1 MADAARA
8 RAERRRAWAVLAGL
22 LALLVAERLAILL
35 FAVDDVFVPGYE
47 LFPMGVLANELLH
60 GLPSL
65 SVFEFHDTHSG
76 GQILSA
82 LLSAG
87 AFALF
92 GVSCF
97 ALKLV
102 PVLFAAATLVATY
115 RFVLNRYGLAAAA
128 FCGAALVLSPAAYV
142 DYSNANFGNHS
153 EVLFFLALSL
163 APAFA
168 LLVDGRT
175 DARTRFLFGLTS
187 GLAVWYALSS
197 LLVVALYLLLWLAV
211 EGAFFLKR
219 SFWPWL
225 LGFAAGTL
233 PLWYVL
239 LTYEAPQAKWMEA
252 KFAGRGVTL
261 AKAPGRLAEFFG
273 DLLPRSPCFYDLPFL
288 SGAVLERI
296 LAFLWLAAA
305 LFLAVRWFPGL
316 VWFLRRLLPPWRGFA
331 VDGRALLVLFLG
343 YPLALA
349 CAYAFSNFKIG
360 NWPDHEWG
368 GFRYLLTLHYLL
380 VLLLTLAFV
389 ELRRMG
395 RARLA
400 STLAGLVLLAGFAGN
415 AGHSFRADSAGK
427 ALCYEG
433 CYYPQ
438 MARVFLLPRY
448 DDKQLV
454 ADVLEGLPRRRR
466 AECYQGIG
474 VLEALLRMRTEGR
487 KKSGRLD
494 VEDALLSYPAE
505 YRPFVAQGIGAH
517 VAAHPALKEGN
528 TKETAD
534 QAMQAIFKHPGPERP
549 FLVQGLFLGSEMLVS
564 ARVREKAQ
572 RNWTLLERVPAELR
586 AYAYQGLGLFAGA
599 ALWRGIEEERRVAV
613 EAMNRVSGAARVE
626 WKAAFYTGV
635 GAACLG
641 YFEDPARYDA
651 RIAVTIPEATRR
663 HVYWG
668 LGWMS
673 SLVLGEGRDV
683 LTRLSPGL
691 AADLRE
697 QVAAGLVCGAE
708 RRDPFPAKG
717 GAGR

>member
-1 MADAARA
+1 MADAAPA
-8 RAERRRAWAVLAGL
+8 RAERRKAWAVLAGL
-22 LALLVAERLAILL
+22 LALLLAERLAILF

-87 AFALF
+87 TFALL
-92 GVSCF
+92 GASCF

-102 PVLFAAATLVATY
+102 PVLFAALTLLVSY
-115 RFVLNRYGLAAAA
+115 RFVLKRFGLAAAA
-128 FCGAALVLSPAAYV
+128 FCGAALVCAPATYV
-142 DYSNANFGNHS
+142 DYSSANFGNHS

-163 APAFA
+163 APCFA
-168 LLVDGRT
+168 LFVDGRR
-175 DARTRFLFGLTS
+175 DARTRFLFGLTC

-197 LLVVALYLLLWLAV
+197 LLVVALYLVLWLAA
-211 EGAFFLKR
+211 EGLFFLKR
-219 SFWPWL
+219 AFLPWL

-239 LTYEAPQAKWMEA
+239 LTYEAPQTKWMEA

-261 AKAPGRLAEFFG
+261 ERAPGRFAEFFG

-288 SGAVLERI
+288 AGAVLDRI
-296 LAFLWLAAA
+296 LVLLWLAAA
-305 LFLAVRWFPGL
+305 LFLAVRWFPGIL
-316 VWFLRRLLPPWRGFA
+316 WFLRRLLPPWRGFA
-331 VDGRALLVLFLG
+331 VDGRSLLVLFLG

-349 CAYAFSNFKIG
+349 CTYAFSNFKIG
-360 NWPDHEWG
+360 NWAAPEWG

-380 VLLLTLAFV
+380 LLLLVLAFA

-395 RARLA
+395 RTRLA
-400 STLAGLVLLAGFAGN
+400 AGLAGLVVLVGAAGN
-415 AGHSFRADSAGK
+415 AGHSFSADSAGK

-433 CYYPQ
+433 FYYPQ

-454 ADVLEGLPRRRR
+454 VDALEGLPPRRR
-466 AECYQGIG
+466 AECYLGIG
-474 VLEALLRMRTEGR
+474 VHEALLQMRAVGR
-487 KKSGRLD
+487 RAGRLRID
-494 VEDALLSYPAE
+494 EILAPFPAE
-505 YRPFVAQGIGAH
+505 YRPFIAQGIGAH
-517 VAAHPALKEGN
+517 VAAHPSIKDGK
-528 TKETAD
+528 KETSD
-534 QAMQAIFKHPGPERP
+534 QAMRAIFEHPGPERL
-549 FLVQGLFLGSEMLVS
+549 FLVQGLFLGSEMLVT
-564 ARVREKAQ
+564 ARGRERAH
-572 RNWTLLERVPAELR
+572 RNSIVLEQVPADLR
-586 AYAYQGLGLFAGA
+586 VYAYQGLGLFVGSL
-599 ALWRGIEEERRVAV
+599 LWRGIEAERVIAEEV
-613 EAMNRVSGAARVE
+613 MSRVSGAGRDDWRE
-626 WKAAFYTGV
+626 AFYNGV

-641 YFEDPARYDA
+641 YWEDPARFDA
-651 RIAVTIPEATRR
+651 RIAETIPEAARR

-673 SLVLGEGRDV
+673 DLVLREGREV
-683 LTRLSPGL
+683 LARLSPDL

-697 QVAAGLVCGAE
+697 QVAAGLAWRKG
-708 RRDPFPAKG
+708 RREPSPAKG
-717 GAGR
+717 DAKR